1 MTSIVY
7 SAIIPEYSLL
17 PIITFDTVK
26 PTKSDTTV
34 LYIRDAPIALARKL
48 RAAAALAGYRG
59 IPDYVIEVL
68 EKHTEELERKG
79 SLPKSK

>member
-1 MTSIVY
+1 MPPKSI
-7 SAIIPEYSLL
+7 
-17 PIITFDTVK
+17 DK
-26 PTKSDTTV
+26 TV

-59 IPDYVIEVL
+59 IPDYVIDVL
-68 EKHTEELERKG
+68 TKHTEELERKG